1 MSACEHKISGS
12 REKIWLTYYFEGRER
27 GLKPHPY
34 CIECGLIKNLSS
46 EKPLSIGYF
55 MNIIGELG
63 IRHKIAQIQ
72 TRLIALEMERLA
84 LDDKFGMDRKQ
95 QEDLFVEITTRIL
108 NVPARAVFELM
119 D

>member
-12 REKIWLTYYFEGRER
+12 IEKIWLTYCFEGREL

-34 CIECGLIKNLSS
+34 CIECGLIRSLSS

-55 MNIIGELG
+55 MNVIAQMG

-72 TRLIALEMERLA
+72 TRLIAQEMERLA

-108 NVPARAVFELM
+108 NVPARAVYELM

>member
-12 REKIWLTYYFEGRER
+12 REKIWLTYYFEGRDR

-55 MNIIGELG
+55 MNVIAELG

-72 TRLIALEMERLA
+72 TRLIAQEMERLA